1 LLIARQMVID
11 EVIEFLHEVSPFQE
25 LDKATLREIAAGIS
39 VELYPAGSTILYQ
52 DGPASEY
59 LRIIKKGSV
68 KVFIK
73 PGMDDKV
80 AIDTRG
86 EGESFGFLSLLGGDK
101 SRANVVA
108 TEDTICYLISKDS
121 ILRLLEAYP
130 AFLEYFLAAFLNKY
144 LDKTYGE
151 ISKRS
156 LLYDGGDRLLF
167 TTPVGELVTKKVITA
182 PEEISVKEA
191 AEIMSRNNISSIVLV
206 DPDDIPAG
214 IVTDRD
220 LRDKVIS
227 KDRSV
232 RDPIHTIMSRSLI
245 KADAGDYCFEAL
257 LKMIRYNI
265 HHVLIIEN
273 GRLKGVA
280 TNHDLMM
287 LQGTSPI
294 SIAREIESQQSI
306 EGLAPVSVKIN
317 KIIGLLLKEGA
328 KAGNISRIISEI
340 NDRLL
345 RKVIEITEK
354 QFGAPPVSYCWI
366 VLGSEGRKEQTFK
379 TDQDNAIIY
388 ADPEKSD
395 DAEKIRKY
403 FSAFSLSV
411 RDGLVKCGFPLCP
424 ADYMASNPLWCQPL
438 RQWKKYFS
446 TWIYT
451 PTPEAVLNSLIFLD
465 FRPVHGDFGLSDS
478 LRSSIAAMLEGQ
490 MIFLGYMANTIIK
503 NTPPVGFFGSL
514 IVEKS
519 GEHKDKLNL
528 KIKGIAP
535 FVDMGRLFS
544 LEKGIQETSTV
555 ERINALRDR
564 HTIVKAYADEFE
576 EAFEFLMLLRI
587 RHQYEQLENGK
598 EPDNFLDPGR
608 LSNLEKRKIKEAFRF
623 ISKMQ
628 DIIIERYKPLIW

>member
-1 LLIARQMVID
+1 MVID
-11 EVIEFLHEVSPFQE
+11 EVIEFLQDVSPFQE
-25 LDKATLREIAAGIS
+25 LEEPTLREIAAGVS
-39 VELYPAGSTILYQ
+39 VEVYPTGSTILYQ

-73 PGMDDKV
+73 PDKDDKV
-80 AIDTRG
+80 TIDSRG

-108 TEDTICYLISKDS
+108 MEDTVCYLISRGV
-121 ILRLLEAYP
+121 ILRLLEIYP
-130 AFLEYFLAAFLNKY
+130 AFSEYFLLAFLNKY
-144 LDKTYGE
+144 IDKTYGE
-151 ISKRS
+151 LSKRS
-156 LLYDGGDRLLF
+156 LLHDSGDRLLF
-167 TTPVGELVTKKVITA
+167 TNSIGELISKKVITA
-182 PEEISVKEA
+182 PQDISVKEA
-191 AEIMSRNNISSIVLV
+191 AVVMSRNSISSIVLV
-206 DPDDIPAG
+206 DSDDIPTG

-227 KDRSV
+227 RDRSV

-265 HHVLIIEN
+265 HHLLVIEN
-273 GRLKGVA
+273 GRLKGVV
-280 TNHDLMM
+280 TNHDLMV

-306 EGLAPVSVKIN
+306 EGLAPLSVKIN

-328 KAGNISRIISEI
+328 KAGNITRIISEI

-345 RKVIEITEK
+345 RKILEITEK
-354 QFGAPPVSYCWI
+354 KFGSPPASYCWI
-366 VLGSEGRKEQTFK
+366 VLGSEGRNEQTFK

-388 ADPEKSD
+388 ADPES
-395 DAEKIRKY
+395 AEDEEIIRKY
-403 FSAFSLSV
+403 FSAFALSV
-411 RDGLVKCGFPLCP
+411 RDGLVKCGFPLCT
-424 ADYMASNPLWCQPL
+424 ADYMASNPQWCQPL

-451 PTPEAVLNSLIFLD
+451 PTPDAVLKSLIFLD
-465 FRPVHGDFGLSDS
+465 FRPVHGDFSLSDS
-478 LRSSIAAMLEGQ
+478 LRSSVKSMLEGQ

-503 NTPPVGFFGSL
+503 NMPPVGLFGSF
-514 IVEKS
+514 IIEKK
-519 GEHKDKLNL
+519 GEHKDEFNL

-544 LEKGIQETSTV
+544 LEKGIQETSTIK
-555 ERINALRDR
+555 RINALKDK
-564 HTIVKAYADEFE
+564 HTIVKDYADEFE
-576 EAFEFLMLLRI
+576 EAFEFLMLLRV
-587 RHQYEQLENGK
+587 RHQYEQIEEGK
-598 EPDNFLDPGR
+598 EPDNFIRPGK
-608 LSNLEKRKIKEAFRF
+608 LSNLERRKLKDAFSL

-628 DIIIERYKPLIW
+628 DIIIERYKPLIM

>member
-1 LLIARQMVID
+1 MVSD
-11 EVIEFLHEVSPFQE
+11 EVKEFLQEVSPFQD
-25 LDKATLREIAAGIS
+25 LDEPTLSEIAAGVS
-39 VELYPAGSTILYQ
+39 VEVYPTGATILYQ

-73 PGMDDKV
+73 PGKGDKV
-80 AIDTRG
+80 TIDSRG
-86 EGESFGFLSLLGGDK
+86 EGDSFGFLSLLGGDK

-108 TEDTICYLISKDS
+108 TEDTTCYLISRNV
-121 ILRLLEAYP
+121 IVRLLEAYP
-130 AFLEYFLAAFLNKY
+130 AFSEYFLASFLNKY

-156 LLYDGGDRLLF
+156 LLHDGGDRLLF
-167 TTPVGELVTKKVITA
+167 TTPVRELITKKVITA
-182 PEEISVKEA
+182 SKDLSVKEA
-191 AEIMSRNNISSIVLV
+191 AEVMSKNSISSIVLV
-206 DPDDIPAG
+206 DSEGIPAG

-220 LRDKVIS
+220 LRDKVIA

-265 HHVLIIEN
+265 HHLLVIEN

-280 TNHDLMM
+280 TNHDLMI

-354 QFGAPPVSYCWI
+354 QFGSPPVSYCWI

-388 ADPEKSD
+388 ADPERPG
-395 DAEKIRKY
+395 DAEVIRKY
-403 FSAFSLSV
+403 FLAFALSV
-411 RDGLVKCGFPLCP
+411 REGLVKCGFPLCP

-446 TWIYT
+446 TWVYT
-451 PTPEAVLNSLIFLD
+451 PTPEAVLKSLIFLD
-465 FRPVHGDFGLSDS
+465 FRPVHGDFSLSDS
-478 LRSSIAAMLEGQ
+478 LRSSVTAMLEGQ

-503 NTPPVGFFGSL
+503 NTPPVGLFGSF
-514 IVEKS
+514 IVEKD
-519 GEHKDKLNL
+519 GEHRDKLNL
-528 KIKGIAP
+528 QVKCIAP

-544 LEKGIQETSTV
+544 LEKGIQETSTI
-555 ERINALRDR
+555 ERMNALRDK

-587 RHQYEQLENGK
+587 RHQYDQIEEGK
-598 EPDNFLDPGR
+598 EPDNFIDPGK
-608 LSNLEKRKIKEAFRF
+608 LSNLERRKAKEAFRF

>member
-1 LLIARQMVID
+1 MAID
-11 EVIEFLHEVSPFQE
+11 EVIEFLQEVSPFQK
-25 LDKATLREIAAGIS
+25 LDKATVNEIAAGVSIE
-39 VELYPAGSTILYQ
+39 VYPAGTTILYQ

-59 LRIIKKGSV
+59 LRIIKAGSV

-73 PGMDDKV
+73 PGKDDKIE
-80 AIDTRG
+80 IDSRG
-86 EGESFGFLSLLGGDK
+86 EGESFGFLSLVGGDK

-108 TEDTICYLISKDS
+108 VEDTTCYLISRDA
-121 ILRLLEAYP
+121 ILRLIEVYP
-130 AFLEYFLAAFLNKY
+130 PFLEYFLAAFLNKY
-144 LDKTYGE
+144 IDKTYGE

-167 TTPVGELVTKKVITA
+167 TTPVGELITKKVITA
-182 PEEISVKEA
+182 SHDLSVKEA
-191 AEIMSRNNISSIVLV
+191 AEVMSKNSISCIVLV
-206 DPDDIPAG
+206 DSDDIPAG

-227 KDRSV
+227 KDRSIS
-232 RDPIHTIMSRSLI
+232 DPIHTIMSRSLI
-245 KADAGDYCFEAL
+245 KVDAGDYCFEAL

-265 HHVLIIEN
+265 HHLLVLEN
-273 GRLKGVA
+273 GRLKGIV

-294 SIAREIESQQSI
+294 SIAREIESRHSI

-317 KIIGLLLKEGA
+317 KFIGLLLKEGA
-328 KAGNISRIISEI
+328 RAVNISRIISEI

-345 RKVIEITEK
+345 RKIIEITEK
-354 QFGAPPVSYCWI
+354 QFGIPPVSYCWI

-388 ADPEKSD
+388 ADPEKGED
-395 DAEKIRKY
+395 EELIKKY
-403 FSAFSLSV
+403 FSGFALSV

-451 PTPEAVLNSLIFLD
+451 PTPEAVLKSLIFLD
-465 FRPVHGDFGLSDS
+465 FRPVHGDFTLSDS
-478 LRSSIAAMLEGQ
+478 LRSSVTAMLEGQ
-490 MIFLGYMANTIIK
+490 MIFLGYMANTIVK
-503 NTPPVGFFGSL
+503 NTPPVGFLGSF

-519 GEHKDKLNL
+519 GEHKDELNL

-544 LEKGIQETSTV
+544 LEKGIQETSTI
-555 ERINALRDR
+555 ERMNALRDR
-564 HTIVKAYADEFE
+564 HTIVKDYADEFE
-576 EAFEFLMLLRI
+576 EAFEFLMLLRL
-587 RHQYEQLENGK
+587 RHQYEQIEDGK
-598 EPDNFLDPGR
+598 EPDNFVGPDK
-608 LSNLEKRKIKEAFRF
+608 LSNLERRKVKEAFKL

-628 DIIIERYKPLIW
+628 DIITERYRPLIR

>member
-1 LLIARQMVID
+1 MVID
-11 EVIEFLHEVSPFQE
+11 EVIEFLQEVSPFQK
-25 LDKATLREIAAGIS
+25 LDNVKLREIASGVSIE
-39 VELYPAGSTILYQ
+39 VYPAGTTILYQ

-73 PGMDDKV
+73 PGKDDKV
-80 AIDTRG
+80 EIDSRI
-86 EGESFGFLSLLGGDK
+86 EGESFGFLSLVGGDK

-108 TEDTICYLISKDS
+108 AEDTTCYLISRDA
-121 ILRLLEAYP
+121 ILRLLETYP
-130 AFLEYFLAAFLNKY
+130 AFLEYFLAFFLNKY
-144 LDKTYGE
+144 IDKSYGE

-167 TTPVGELVTKKVITA
+167 TTPIGELITKKVITA
-182 PEEISVKEA
+182 SQDLSVKEA
-191 AEIMSRNNISSIVLV
+191 AEIMSRNSISSIVLV
-206 DPDDIPAG
+206 DSDDIPAG

-232 RDPIHTIMSRSLI
+232 RDPINAIMSRSLI

-265 HHVLIIEN
+265 HHLLVLEN
-273 GRLKGVA
+273 GRLKGIV

-294 SIAREIESQQSI
+294 SIAREIESQHTI
-306 EGLAPVSVKIN
+306 EGLAPVSVRIN

-328 KAGNISRIISEI
+328 RAVNISRIMSEI

-345 RKVIEITEK
+345 RKIIEITEK
-354 QFGAPPVSYCWI
+354 QFGTPPVSYCWI

-388 ADPEKSD
+388 ADPEKGED
-395 DAEKIRKY
+395 EEMIRKY
-403 FSAFSLSV
+403 FSDFALSV

-451 PTPEAVLNSLIFLD
+451 PTPEAVLKSLIFLD
-465 FRPVHGDFGLSDS
+465 FRPVHGDFILSDS
-478 LRSSIAAMLEGQ
+478 LRSSVTAMLEGQ
-490 MIFLGYMANTIIK
+490 MIFLGYMANTILK
-503 NTPPVGFFGSL
+503 NTPPVGFFGSF
-514 IVEKS
+514 IVDKS
-519 GEHKDKLNL
+519 GEHKDMLNL

-544 LEKGIQETSTV
+544 LEKGIQETSTI
-555 ERINALRDR
+555 ERMNALRDR

-576 EAFEFLMLLRI
+576 EAFEFLMLMRI
-587 RHQYEQLENGK
+587 RHQYEQLEDGK
-598 EPDNFLDPGR
+598 EPDNFIAPGK
-608 LSNLEKRKIKEAFRF
+608 LSNLERRKVKEAFKL

-628 DIIIERYKPLIW
+628 DIITERYRPLIR

>member
-1 LLIARQMVID
+1 MVID
-11 EVIEFLHEVSPFQE
+11 EVIEFLQEVSPFQE
-25 LDKATLREIAAGIS
+25 LDEPTLREIAAGIS

-80 AIDTRG
+80 TIDSRG

-108 TEDTICYLISKDS
+108 VEDTICYLISRNA
-121 ILRLLEAYP
+121 ILRLLDAYP
-130 AFLEYFLAAFLNKY
+130 AFSEYFLAAFLNKY

-167 TTPVGELVTKKVITA
+167 TTPVGELITKKVITA
-182 PEEISVKEA
+182 SQDLSVKEA
-191 AEIMSRNNISSIVLV
+191 AVVMSKNSISSIVLV
-206 DPDDIPAG
+206 DSDDIPAG

-265 HHVLIIEN
+265 HHLLVLEN

-328 KAGNISRIISEI
+328 KAANISRIISEI

-354 QFGAPPVSYCWI
+354 QFGNPPVSYCWL

-388 ADPEKSD
+388 SDPEGAD
-395 DAEKIRKY
+395 DAEMIRKY
-403 FSAFSLSV
+403 FSAFALSV

-451 PTPEAVLNSLIFLD
+451 PTPEAVLKSLIFLD

-478 LRSSIAAMLEGQ
+478 LRSSVTAMLEGQ

-503 NTPPVGFFGSL
+503 NTPPVGFFGSF
-514 IVEKS
+514 IVEKN
-519 GEHKDKLNL
+519 GEHRDKLNL

-544 LEKGIQETSTV
+544 LEKGIQETSTK
-555 ERINALRDR
+555 ERMNALRDR

-576 EAFEFLMLLRI
+576 ESFEFLMLLRI
-587 RHQYEQLENGK
+587 RHQYEQMEDGRA
-598 EPDNFLDPGR
+598 PDNFIDPGE
-608 LSNLEKRKIKEAFRF
+608 LSNLERKKIKEAFKL
-623 ISKMQ
+623 ISKIQ

>member
-1 LLIARQMVID
+1 MVID
-11 EVIEFLHEVSPFQE
+11 EVIEFLQKVSPFQK
-25 LDKATLREIAAGIS
+25 LDNVTLREIAAGVSIE
-39 VELYPAGSTILYQ
+39 VYPVGTTILYQ

-73 PGMDDKV
+73 PGKDDKV
-80 AIDTRG
+80 AIDSRSD
-86 EGESFGFLSLLGGDK
+86 GESFGFLSLVGGDK

-108 TEDTICYLISKDS
+108 AEDTTCYLISRDA
-121 ILRLLEAYP
+121 ILRLLKTYP
-130 AFLEYFLAAFLNKY
+130 AFLDYFLAAFLNKY
-144 LDKTYGE
+144 IDKTYGE

-167 TTPVGELVTKKVITA
+167 TTPVGELITKKVITA
-182 PEEISVKEA
+182 SQDLSVREA
-191 AEIMSRNNISSIVLV
+191 AEVMSKNSISSIVLV
-206 DPDDIPAG
+206 DSDDIPAG

-227 KDRSV
+227 KDRNM

-245 KADAGDYCFEAL
+245 KADAVDYCFEAL

-265 HHVLIIEN
+265 HHLLVLEN
-273 GRLKGVA
+273 GRLKGIV

-294 SIAREIESQQSI
+294 SIAREIESQRSI

-328 KAGNISRIISEI
+328 KAVNISRIISEI

-345 RKVIEITEK
+345 RKIIEITEK
-354 QFGAPPVSYCWI
+354 QFGTPPVNYCWI

-388 ADPEKSD
+388 ADPEKTD
-395 DAEKIRKY
+395 DEEMIRKY
-403 FSAFSLSV
+403 FSAFALSV

-424 ADYMASNPLWCQPL
+424 ADYMANNPLWCQPL

-451 PTPEAVLNSLIFLD
+451 PTPEAVLKSLIFLD
-465 FRPVHGDFGLSDS
+465 FRPVHGDFSLSDS
-478 LRSSIAAMLEGQ
+478 LRSSVTAMLEGQ

-503 NTPPVGFFGSL
+503 NTPPVGFFGSF

-544 LEKGIQETSTV
+544 LEKAIQETSTI
-555 ERINALRDR
+555 ERMNALRDK

-587 RHQYEQLENGK
+587 RHQYEQLEDGK
-598 EPDNFLDPGR
+598 EPDNFIDPIK
-608 LSNLEKRKIKEAFRF
+608 LSNLERRKIKEAFRL